1 VEVLKIVG
9 GLAAIGVVVALIALD
24 RSADAVTATAAAVP
38 AERTFVAQDSTARF
52 VVPEA
57 EPAEGES
64 AAAGAA
70 TD

>member
-9 GLAAIGVVVALIALD
+9 GLAAIGVVVAVIAMD
-24 RSADAVTATAAAVP
+24 RAGDEMTAAAVP
-38 AERTFVAQDSTARF
+38 PERTFEAQDSTARF

-57 EPAEGES
+57 EPAEGEF

>member
-9 GLAAIGVVVALIALD
+9 GLAAIAVVVAIITLD
-24 RSADAVTATAAAVP
+24 RKEDAVAAAAPVP